1 MRACTFFGHRDCPEI
16 IKPALHS
23 VIESLIAEGV
33 TTFYVGNHGQFDT
46 YVRGALGELKKKYPH
61 MDYAVVLAYLPTAG
75 EGSGDTIYPEGMEIG
90 PPRFAIERRNRWML
104 RQAEVVVSYVRYT
117 WGGAYKFKSAAEKQG
132 KRVIELWSRE
142 EKEVQ

>member
-46 YVRGALGELKKKYPH
+46 YVRGALGELKKKHPH
-61 MDYAVVLAYLPTAG
+61 MDYAVVLAYLPTTG
-75 EGSGDTIYPEGMEIG
+75 EKSGDTIYPEGMEIG

-117 WGGAYKFKSAAEKQG
+117 WGGAYKVKSAAEKQG

>member
-1 MRACTFFGHRDCPEI
+1 MRACTFFGHRDCPET
-16 IKPALHS
+16 IKSALHS
-23 VIESLIAEGV
+23 VIELLIAEGV
-33 TTFYVGNHGQFDT
+33 TTFYVGNHGRFDT

-61 MDYAVVLAYLPTAG
+61 MDYAVVLAYLRTAG

-117 WGGAYKFKSAAEKQG
+117 WGGAYKLNSAAEKQG

>member
-1 MRACTFFGHRDCPEI
+1 MRACTFFGHRDCPET
-16 IKPALHS
+16 IKSALHS
-23 VIESLIAEGV
+23 VIELLIAEGV

-75 EGSGDTIYPEGMEIG
+75 GGSGDTIYPEGMEIG

>member
-1 MRACTFFGHRDCPEI
+1 MRACTFFGHRDCPET
-16 IKPALHS
+16 IKSALHS
-23 VIESLIAEGV
+23 VIELLIAEGV

-46 YVRGALGELKKKYPH
+46 YVRGALGKLKKKYPH
-61 MDYAVVLAYLPTAG
+61 VDYAVVLAYLPTAG
-75 EGSGDTIYPEGMEIG
+75 KENGDTIYPEGMEMG

-104 RQAEVVVSYVRYT
+104 RQAEVVVTYVRYT

-132 KRVIELWSRE
+132 KRVIELWSQE

>member
-1 MRACTFFGHRDCPEI
+1 MRTCTFFGHRDCPET
-16 IKPALHS
+16 IKSALHS
-23 VIESLIAEGV
+23 VIELLIAEGV

-46 YVRGALGELKKKYPH
+46 YVRGALGKLKKKYPH
-61 MDYAVVLAYLPTAG
+61 VDYAVVLAYLPTAR
-75 EGSGDTIYPEGMEIG
+75 EENGDTIYPEGMEMG

-104 RQAEVVVSYVRYT
+104 RQAEVVVTYVRYT